1 MRVIIMGCGR
11 VGSELSIKLVEGGH
25 DVTVI
30 DKKPTAFVKYPPGDK
45 ATQMVGLGFDR
56 DVLEAA
62 GIKEADAFVAV
73 SSGDNSNIVSARVA
87 LEHYHVPK
95 VVARIYDPR
104 RAEIYEKLNIPTV
117 ATTTWGIKQIQ
128 LMLFHDRQEVRESL
142 GGGDLVRLRVPVP
155 AHLVGKTI
163 SDVNTRREDLG
174 RRASRGG
181 GGFIPHRRE
190 HVPDRGLARGHH
202 GEGRHGSAGRDHGC
216 TGRRPPLMRVVVTG
230 GGAVGRHLASDLA
243 DRGHTVTLIDQD
255 PDVVQKVKEWAPNVS
270 VVLGDACEPWV
281 LEEAELKHAE
291 VVVAATGDDEDNL
304 VTSLLAKQEFAVP
317 RVLARVNHPKNEWLF
332 TEQWG
337 VDAAVSPPH
346 ILTAMVEEAVT
357 VGDLV
362 RLIRLEGGRISIVEM
377 TLPDRSP
384 SVGRP
389 LYELRLPPD
398 SAVVAILR
406 DGHVVIPQPETVFA
420 PRDEV
425 VALCSPG
432 SEAGLRAAVVGEDAP
447 GGTPKDGLSSTS
459 QML

>member
-1 MRVIIMGCGR
+1 
-11 VGSELSIKLVEGGH
+11 
-25 DVTVI
+25 
-30 DKKPTAFVKYPPGDK
+30 
-45 ATQMVGLGFDR
+45 
-56 DVLEAA
+56 
-62 GIKEADAFVAV
+62 
-73 SSGDNSNIVSARVA
+73 
-87 LEHYHVPK
+87 
-95 VVARIYDPR
+95 
-104 RAEIYEKLNIPTV
+104 
-117 ATTTWGIKQIQ
+117 
-128 LMLFHDRQEVRESL
+128 
-142 GGGDLVRLRVPVP
+142 
-155 AHLVGKTI
+155 
-163 SDVNTRREDLG
+163 
-174 RRASRGG
+174 
-181 GGFIPHRRE
+181 
-190 HVPDRGLARGHH
+190 
-202 GEGRHGSAGRDHGC
+202 
-216 TGRRPPLMRVVVTG
+216 MRVVVTG
-230 GGAVGRHLASDLA
+230 GGAIGRHVAGDLST
-243 DRGHTVTLIDQD
+243 RGHDVTLIEQD
-255 PDVVQKVKEWAPNVS
+255 KQTVEDLREEIPEVTIM
-270 VVLGDACEPWV
+270 LGDACEPWV
-281 LEEAELKHAE
+281 LDEAELARAD

-432 SEAGLRAAVVGEDAP
+432 SESGLRAAVVGEDAP
-447 GGTPKDGLSSTS
+447 GGTPQGGLSSTS
-459 QML
+459 EML

>member
-1 MRVIIMGCGR
+1 
-11 VGSELSIKLVEGGH
+11 
-25 DVTVI
+25 
-30 DKKPTAFVKYPPGDK
+30 VK
-45 ATQMVGLGFDR
+45 
-56 DVLEAA
+56 
-62 GIKEADAFVAV
+62 
-73 SSGDNSNIVSARVA
+73 
-87 LEHYHVPK
+87 
-95 VVARIYDPR
+95 
-104 RAEIYEKLNIPTV
+104 
-117 ATTTWGIKQIQ
+117 
-128 LMLFHDRQEVRESL
+128 
-142 GGGDLVRLRVPVP
+142 
-155 AHLVGKTI
+155 
-163 SDVNTRREDLG
+163 
-174 RRASRGG
+174 
-181 GGFIPHRRE
+181 
-190 HVPDRGLARGHH
+190 
-202 GEGRHGSAGRDHGC
+202 
-216 TGRRPPLMRVVVTG
+216 VVVTG
-230 GGAVGRHLASDLA
+230 AGAVGRHLASDLA
-243 DRGHTVTLIDQD
+243 DRGHEVTLIDQD
-255 PDVVQKVKEWAPNVS
+255 PDIVQKVQEWAPNVA
-270 VVLGDACEPWV
+270 VVLGDACEPYV

-384 SVGRP
+384 TVGRP

-406 DGHVVIPQPETVFA
+406 EGHVVIPQPETVFA

-432 SEAGLRAAVVGEDAP
+432 SEAGLRSAVVGEDSP

-459 QML
+459 EML

>member
-1 MRVIIMGCGR
+1 
-11 VGSELSIKLVEGGH
+11 
-25 DVTVI
+25 
-30 DKKPTAFVKYPPGDK
+30 VK
-45 ATQMVGLGFDR
+45 
-56 DVLEAA
+56 
-62 GIKEADAFVAV
+62 
-73 SSGDNSNIVSARVA
+73 
-87 LEHYHVPK
+87 
-95 VVARIYDPR
+95 
-104 RAEIYEKLNIPTV
+104 
-117 ATTTWGIKQIQ
+117 
-128 LMLFHDRQEVRESL
+128 
-142 GGGDLVRLRVPVP
+142 
-155 AHLVGKTI
+155 
-163 SDVNTRREDLG
+163 
-174 RRASRGG
+174 
-181 GGFIPHRRE
+181 
-190 HVPDRGLARGHH
+190 
-202 GEGRHGSAGRDHGC
+202 
-216 TGRRPPLMRVVVTG
+216 VVVTG

-243 DRGHTVTLIDQD
+243 DRGHEVTLIDQD
-255 PDVVQKVKEWAPNVS
+255 PDIVQKVQEWAPNVA

-281 LEEAELKHAE
+281 LEEAEMKHAE

-384 SVGRP
+384 TVGRP

-406 DGHVVIPQPETVFA
+406 EGHVVIPQPETVFA

-447 GGTPKDGLSSTS
+447 GGTPKDDLSSTS
-459 QML
+459 EMF